1 MSLSTRNPMKDQV
14 VIVGVG
20 SSPYGRDLGRSRLSL
35 GLEAAVKAI
44 EDAGIDKQQID
55 GICGNSMGMLAVG
68 DAGCL
73 SLQGALG
80 IERITWMINST
91 QGAALAHPAYAVAAG
106 ACDYALVV
114 QVLVRGPGMSSSAAN
129 DPLRMRMAMSEGGGG
144 FGRGHVEQRWTH
156 SAEPYAAWAGRY
168 LATYNAPRDVFGMV
182 AINNRS
188 WAAKN
193 PEAILK
199 TPINMETYLN
209 SRMIREPLAVLD
221 MDLPCD
227 CAEALVITTAEHARD
242 LKQKPVYIHAMTLGG
257 TRVGEYYENGLAWNK
272 TCPWVAM
279 EALWPK
285 SDLKREDMDLFFPY
299 DGFSPITVSFTEAAG
314 YCGVG
319 ECWDLFQDCW
329 DAEAGILRLNG
340 GKTVL
345 TTNGGGMSHGRN
357 GGFNFYA
364 EAVRQLRG
372 QAGERQVPNAKYAL
386 MGIGSFYHDPVAAVL
401 RAD

>member
-14 VIVGVG
+14 AIVGVG

-35 GLEAAVKAI
+35 GLEAAIKAI

-55 GICGNSMGMLAVG
+55 GTCGNSMGMLAVG

-80 IERITWMINST
+80 IEKITCMINST

-129 DPLRMRMAMSEGGGG
+129 DPMRMAMSEGGGG
-144 FGRGHVEQRWTH
+144 FGRGHLEQRWTH

-193 PEAILK
+193 PEAIHK
-199 TPINMETYLN
+199 TPINMETYLS

-227 CAEALVITTAEHARD
+227 CAEALVITAAERARD
-242 LKQKPVYIHAMTLGG
+242 LKQKPV
-257 TRVGEYYENGLAWNK
+257 
-272 TCPWVAM
+272 
-279 EALWPK
+279 
-285 SDLKREDMDLFFPY
+285 
-299 DGFSPITVSFTEAAG
+299 
-314 YCGVG
+314 
-319 ECWDLFQDCW
+319 
-329 DAEAGILRLNG
+329 
-340 GKTVL
+340 
-345 TTNGGGMSHGRN
+345 
-357 GGFNFYA
+357 
-364 EAVRQLRG
+364 
-372 QAGERQVPNAKYAL
+372 
-386 MGIGSFYHDPVAAVL
+386 
-401 RAD
+401 